1 MRTAEEL
8 CQRFRNRGLKV
19 TPQRRF
25 IFQVL
30 EKRCDHPSVEE
41 IYDEV
46 RALAP
51 DISLATVYNTLRE
64 LVELGEVRELNLGK
78 GRSRYD
84 PNTTDH
90 QHLICVRCHSV
101 TDVTCDISCLELT
114 PEERQGYRILNTDV
128 IFNGLCPACQEA
140 SPDRP
145 LEGKEKRQGGERPL
159 ALLRY

>member
-1 MRTAEEL
+1 
-8 CQRFRNRGLKV
+8 V

-30 EKRCDHPSVEE
+30 ENRCDHPTVEE

-46 RALAP
+46 RALVP

-90 QHLICVRCHSV
+90 QHLICVQCQTV
-101 TDVTCDISCLELT
+101 TDVRCDTRCLELT
-114 PEERQGYRILNTDV
+114 PEERQGYRILTTTV
-128 IFNGLCPACQEA
+128 IFNGICPACQKA
-140 SPDRP
+140 
-145 LEGKEKRQGGERPL
+145 
-159 ALLRY
+159 